1 MATVPQHLSRAVA
14 AALAGW
20 LLPCAALADEAK
32 APAAA
37 QVDASAAPATPAA
50 VPKAT
55 RRSGFVVGLAFGFGA
70 ASVVGYPNDVR
81 KIGFAGSYTA
91 TGARPGA
98 LGQLWIGGAL
108 TDWFTFGL
116 GFTGGSLFA
125 TGDNKVRTGGG
136 LFHIEA
142 FPLFSLGARLRDL
155 GVMIDAGLGTA
166 TVTDAMSTKIVDSSS
181 ASLIGGGVFYE
192 GIRLWKVAQGP
203 FLMGNYMWSDT
214 ARRPAIFAGWRASL
228 YTGP

>member
-1 MATVPQHLSRAVA
+1 MATVLHHRSGCAG
-14 AALAGW
+14 AALAAW
-20 LLPCAALADEAK
+20 LLPGTAFADDATPPA

-37 QVDASAAPATPAA
+37 SATAEAPAAP
-50 VPKAT
+50 PKAT
-55 RRSGFVVGLAFGFGA
+55 RRSGFVVGLLAGFGA

-81 KIGFAGSYTA
+81 KIGYQHWYTA
-91 TGARPGA
+91 TGARPGGV
-98 LGQLWIGGAL
+98 GQLWIGGAI

-116 GFTGGSLFA
+116 GFTGGPLLA
-125 TGDNKVRTGGG
+125 TGDTKVRSTGG

-142 FPLFSLGARLRDL
+142 FPLFPLGARLRDL

-166 TVTDAMSTKIVDSSS
+166 TVTDAMDTKIVDSSS
-181 ASLIGGGVFYE
+181 ASLIGGGLFYE
-192 GIRLWKVAQGP
+192 GIRLWKIAQGP
-203 FLMGNYMWSDT
+203 FLMGNYIWSDT